1 MTKNQP
7 TYKSIF
13 ALALPA
19 LIAGIVEPVL
29 SLTDLAIVGQ
39 IDFDAVGG
47 TSDNQSSIAA
57 VGLAGSLLSALVWIF
72 AQTKSAISAMISR
85 ALGASKLREMNTLIP
100 QMMVFNISVGI
111 IATVS
116 TYFFSDWIFS
126 TLLSADGAILSDAT
140 LYYNIRCFGFPLTLI
155 TFSLFGVFRGVQ
167 NTIWAMIISSIGGIL
182 NIILD
187 FIFVLGWG
195 GLNEPMGIEG
205 AAYASLISQAVMFV
219 MALYFLFKKVPVKIE
234 FSKILHPQFKPM
246 IILSA
251 NLMVRTVTL
260 NIALILT
267 HKFANIYGKPVAATH
282 SVLMNLWLFSAF
294 FLDAFATSTNA
305 MAGKFL
311 GANDTDGQ
319 KRNLK
324 RNMGLSVGT
333 SLLLALAFI
342 LFHKP
347 IFSIFIEDPEVYNI
361 YPLAL
366 PFFIICL
373 PFNAVAFTFD
383 GLYKGMGEGVFL
395 RNLLVISTLLGFIPA
410 LLLGHFFA
418 PGIEI
423 IWLSIIVWMIFR
435 GVIPLVRFRGIGG

>member
-1 MTKNQP
+1 MSNNQP

-39 IDFDAVGG
+39 IDYEALGAN
-47 TSDNQSSIAA
+47 SDNQSTIAA
-57 VGLAGSLLSALVWIF
+57 VGLAGSLLSALIWVF
-72 AQTKSAISAMISR
+72 AQTKSAISAIVSR
-85 ALGASKLREMNTLIP
+85 ALGANKLDEMRTLIP
-100 QMMVFNISVGI
+100 QLLIFNISVGI

-116 TYFFSDWIFS
+116 TYFLSEWIFS
-126 TLLSADGAILSDAT
+126 TLLSAKGLILSDAT
-140 LYYNIRCFGFPLTLI
+140 IYYNIRCFGFPLTLI
-155 TFSLFGVFRGVQ
+155 TFSLFGVFRGIQ
-167 NTIWAMIISSIGGIL
+167 NTVWAMIISSIGGAL
-182 NIILD
+182 NILLD
-187 FIFVLGWG
+187 LIFVLGWG

-205 AAYASLISQAVMFV
+205 AAYASVISQAVMFV
-219 MALYFLFKKVPVKIE
+219 LAVYFLFKKAPVKIE
-234 FSKILHPQFKPM
+234 FSKIIHPQFRAL

-251 NLMVRTVTL
+251 NLMVRTITL

-311 GANDTDGQ
+311 GANDSIGQ
-319 KRNLK
+319 KRNLI
-324 RNMGLSVGT
+324 RNMGLAIST
-333 SLLLALAFI
+333 SLLLALVFI
-342 LFHKP
+342 IFHKP
-347 IFSIFIEDPEVYNI
+347 IFSIFIQDPEVYAV

-395 RNLLVISTLLGFIPA
+395 RNLLLISTIFGFIPA
-410 LLLGHFFA
+410 LLLGHFYS

-423 IWLSIIVWMIFR
+423 IWFSIIIWMVFR
-435 GVIPLVRFRGIGG
+435 GVIPWLKFRTNT